1 VALSSLELALKG
13 MSMWIIV
20 DRIGSG
26 RKKKEGESDLVIMAS
41 NGGGQNFKKITHC
54 L

>member
-1 VALSSLELALKG
+1 
-13 MSMWIIV
+13 MWIIV
-20 DRIGSG
+20 GRIGNG

-41 NGGGQNFKKITHC
+41 NGGGQNFKKIPHC